1 MTATSS
7 PRILVILNPA
17 AGQAV
22 AEKIFATIE
31 TALSGAGADFKIEQT
46 TGEGDALE
54 WAKNATGYDR
64 VLVAGG
70 DGTVMEVLSGMIKN
84 PAPVP
89 IGILPQGTANLL
101 SRALAIPIDLEKAL
115 VLAIADGVAVDV
127 DLGYL
132 PDQDRYFAIVAG
144 SGWDAQLIA
153 DASRE
158 MKDKLGF
165 FAYVITG
172 IKSLFSLKSSNV
184 QAIIDGIPY
193 RFRAHTL
200 MVLNVGEI
208 PGTPVAVGDNV
219 SPHDGEFDLL
229 VASNSSL
236 WGVVK
241 VIFRLLTKRFHGGS
255 ELRYFRASKLQ
266 LSATPP
272 MKLEIDGECIGE
284 MPFTAEIVPSGTRLI
299 VPREYAEAKGLRE
312 VDSAP
317 AWDSCRLQDT

>member
-1 MTATSS
+1 MPAPCP
-7 PRILVILNPA
+7 PRILVIINPA
-17 AGQAV
+17 AGQADADKV
-22 AEKIFATIE
+22 VATIE
-31 TALSGAGADFKIEQT
+31 NSLNEAGADFKIEET
-46 TGEGDALE
+46 AGEGDALE

-70 DGTVMEVLSGMIKN
+70 DGTVMEVLTGMTKN
-84 PAPVP
+84 PLPVP

-101 SRALAIPIDLEKAL
+101 SRALAIPIDLAGAL
-115 VLAIADGVAVDV
+115 NLAITDGVAVDV

-132 PDQDRYFAIVAG
+132 PDYQRYFAIVAG

-165 FAYVITG
+165 FAYVFTG

-184 QAIIDGIPY
+184 EAIIDGVPH

-208 PGTPVAVGDNV
+208 PGTPVAIGDKV
-219 SPHDGEFDLL
+219 CPHDGTLDLL
-229 VASNSSL
+229 IASNSSY

-241 VIFRLLTKRFHGGS
+241 LLFRILTKQFHGGS
-255 ELRYFRASKLQ
+255 ELRYIKASKFK

-284 MPFTAEIVPSGTRLI
+284 MPFSVEAVPSGTRLI
-299 VPREYAEAKGLRE
+299 VTRAYAESKGLPIGE
-312 VDSAP
+312 LAAAP
-317 AWDSCRLQDT
+317 A